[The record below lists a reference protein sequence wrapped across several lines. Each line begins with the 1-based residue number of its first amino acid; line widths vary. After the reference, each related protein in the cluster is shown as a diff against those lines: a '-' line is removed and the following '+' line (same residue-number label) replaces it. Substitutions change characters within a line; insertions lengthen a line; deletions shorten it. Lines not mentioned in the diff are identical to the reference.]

1 MGGLI
6 KKNVVHELRR
16 EGSCSFHESS
26 VLFCP
31 FNLCR
36 NCRGVRVVR
45 RLQKKRKRLFN
56 TNRSK
61 TLLFHYYFSGGTLN
75 SNAGNFEKVNSWREE
90 KSRLRSDHQTTS
102 NIITSMSTCQQ
113 HTLAGKHTQKVPD
126 SIMKRW
132 KDMISTFLENL
143 YPLLEKERGLLLL
156 VWSFSPFLF

>member
-45 RLQKKRKRLFN
+45 RLQKKGRDYLTRIGQRLC
-56 TNRSK
+56 
-61 TLLFHYYFSGGTLN
+61 YF
-75 SNAGNFEKVNSWREE
+75 
-90 KSRLRSDHQTTS
+90 
-102 NIITSMSTCQQ
+102 IITSQGGHLIPMLGTLKRLIVGGRRNPGSEVIIRQPLTSLQACLHANSTHLQ
-113 HTLAGKHTQKVPD
+113 
-126 SIMKRW
+126 
-132 KDMISTFLENL
+132 ENIHRK
-143 YPLLEKERGLLLL
+143 YQI
-156 VWSFSPFLF
+156 VS